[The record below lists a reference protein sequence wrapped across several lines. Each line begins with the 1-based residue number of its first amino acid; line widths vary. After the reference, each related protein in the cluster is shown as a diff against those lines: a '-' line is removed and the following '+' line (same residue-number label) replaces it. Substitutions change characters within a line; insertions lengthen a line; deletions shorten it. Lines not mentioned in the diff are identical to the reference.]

1 VPISELNYNL
11 LQLLRD
17 YKQTI
22 LYREAYR
29 TLLFQYMPEPL
40 QQTAIQ
46 TALGALQPRLDQK
59 FLQAEQELQDGKD
72 PRMVLGDFLHPKD

>member
-17 YKQTI
+17 YKNAI

-29 TLLFQYMPEPL
+29 ILLLQYQPAQPQPSIQNALDAVQIPL
-40 QQTAIQ
+40 D
-46 TALGALQPRLDQK
+46 LK

-72 PRMVLGDFLHPKD
+72 ALKVLDEFLHSST